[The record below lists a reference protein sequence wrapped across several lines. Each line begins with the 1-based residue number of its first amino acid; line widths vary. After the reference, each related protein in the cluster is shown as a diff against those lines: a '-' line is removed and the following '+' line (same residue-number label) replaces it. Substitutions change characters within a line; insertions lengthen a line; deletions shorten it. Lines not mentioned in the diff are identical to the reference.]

1 MLQYQHC
8 KVVDYKVSLILFA
21 SMPVAIFYIYI
32 IRVEAK
38 PLQMCTMAWINERQ
52 KTGPCMCAKANLL
65 LRWKSISLP
74 YTKKSYSTDIV
85 ARREIYFRYYIMNIF
100 PFSCLQ
106 SCWNYDY
113 FLLIFLRL
121 RIIRSL
127 TSSCSSSFEIQ

>member
-8 KVVDYKVSLILFA
+8 KVVYYKVSLILFA
-21 SMPVAIFYIYI
+21 SMPVATFYIYM

-65 LRWKSISLP
+65 LRWNSIFFP
-74 YTKKSYSTDIV
+74 YTKKSYCTDIV

-106 SCWNYDY
+106 NCWNYNY
-113 FLLIFLRL
+113 FLLIFSRL

-127 TSSCSSSFEIQ
+127 TSCCSSSIEVQ